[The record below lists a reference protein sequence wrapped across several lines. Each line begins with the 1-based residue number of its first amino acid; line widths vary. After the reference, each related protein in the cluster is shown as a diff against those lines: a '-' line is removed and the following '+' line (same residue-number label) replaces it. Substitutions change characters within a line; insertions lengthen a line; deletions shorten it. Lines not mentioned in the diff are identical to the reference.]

1 MKREP
6 LPGRLPAAPR
16 RPVRDERGMS
26 VSTLLAAVMP
36 AFILV
41 AGLAVDGA
49 ARLSAQRRAQVAA
62 AAGARAATDEAATSR
77 LQGSFGDARA
87 IAEATDTAR
96 GYGAADVEVSI
107 GPDRRVRVSTT
118 ATSDTVFLGL
128 IGIDRFTVT
137 GRAEADLRQ
146 G

>member
-49 ARLSAQRRAQVAA
+49 ARLSAQRQAQVAA

-77 LQGSFGDARA
+77 LQGSSGDARA
-87 IAEATDTAR
+87 IAAAADTAR
-96 GYGAADVEVSI
+96 GQGVADVEVSI